1 MIVIS
6 SELPELIGLCDRIY
20 TLNEGRLTGE
30 VAREDAAQ
38 ETLMHYMMKG
48 STSMTTSST
57 VDAASSAP
65 APPPKSGA
73 TRLRDGGT
81 QELPAVRHGR
91 RAGG

>member
-30 VAREDAAQ
+30 VARVDAAQ

-48 STSMTTSST
+48 PNT
-57 VDAASSAP
+57 
-65 APPPKSGA
+65 
-73 TRLRDGGT
+73 
-81 QELPAVRHGR
+81 
-91 RAGG
+91 